1 MAHEPQPEGGFV
13 KWKQNAMPR
22 VAKGGHVAR
31 SGREAEDS
39 QSALLDFSSQARED
53 GQAEERLEVGGHQ
66 DAGPRG
72 SEKPESRTVKGKSN
86 EKTLKWTREEAE
98 PQSSCEDR

>member
-53 GQAEERLEVGGHQ
+53 GQAEERLEVGRHQ
-66 DAGPRG
+66 DEGPRG
-72 SEKPESRTVKGKSN
+72 SEKA
-86 EKTLKWTREEAE
+86 REQNREG
-98 PQSSCEDR
+98 QK